1 MSTTRPF
8 KQVLLQALLQAWNER
23 GTDASNRLGRILVAL
38 LLLTQIDAVAQCA
51 MCRTTV
57 ESSISNGRSNIA
69 TGLNTGILYLL
80 AAPYL
85 IVAAIAFLW
94 FRQSKQEQQARLAK
108 LRLRQKVS
116 QLFSNNA

>member
-1 MSTTRPF
+1 MYKKIF
-8 KQVLLQALLQAWNER
+8 
-23 GTDASNRLGRILVAL
+23 ILVAL
-38 LLLTQIDAVAQCA
+38 LVLTQIDAVAQCA

-85 IVAAIAFLW
+85 IVAVIAFLW

>member
-1 MSTTRPF
+1 MYKKIF
-8 KQVLLQALLQAWNER
+8 
-23 GTDASNRLGRILVAL
+23 ILVAL

-85 IVAAIAFLW
+85 IVASIAFLW

>member
-1 MSTTRPF
+1 MYKKIF
-8 KQVLLQALLQAWNER
+8 
-23 GTDASNRLGRILVAL
+23 ILVAL
-38 LLLTQIDAVAQCA
+38 LVLTQIDAAAQCA

>member
-1 MSTTRPF
+1 MY
-8 KQVLLQALLQAWNER
+8 KKILLF
-23 GTDASNRLGRILVAL
+23 VVL
-38 LLLTQIDAVAQCA
+38 LLLTQVDVVAQCA

-80 AAPYL
+80 SAPYL
-85 IVAAIAFLW
+85 IVGAIAFLW

-108 LRLRQKVS
+108 LQLRQKVS
-116 QLFSNNA
+116 QLFSKNLD

>member
-1 MSTTRPF
+1 MYKKIF
-8 KQVLLQALLQAWNER
+8 
-23 GTDASNRLGRILVAL
+23 ILVAL

-51 MCRTTV
+51 MCRTTI

-94 FRQSKQEQQARLAK
+94 FRQSKQEQQARLEK

>member
-1 MSTTRPF
+1 MYKKLF
-8 KQVLLQALLQAWNER
+8 
-23 GTDASNRLGRILVAL
+23 ILVAL

-51 MCRTTV
+51 MCRTTI

>member
-1 MSTTRPF
+1 MYKKIF
-8 KQVLLQALLQAWNER
+8 
-23 GTDASNRLGRILVAL
+23 ILVAL
-38 LLLTQIDAVAQCA
+38 LLLTQIDVVAQCA

>member
-1 MSTTRPF
+1 MYKKIF
-8 KQVLLQALLQAWNER
+8 
-23 GTDASNRLGRILVAL
+23 ILVAL

-108 LRLRQKVS
+108 LQLRQKVS
-116 QLFSNNA
+116 QLFSNHS

>member
-1 MSTTRPF
+1 MYKKVF
-8 KQVLLQALLQAWNER
+8 ILL
-23 GTDASNRLGRILVAL
+23 AL
-38 LLLTQIDAVAQCA
+38 LLLMHIDAVAQCA

-57 ESSISNGRSNIA
+57 ESTISNGRSNIA

-108 LRLRQKVS
+108 LQLRQKVS
-116 QLFSNNA
+116 QLFSSNS

>member
-1 MSTTRPF
+1 MY
-8 KQVLLQALLQAWNER
+8 KKILLF
-23 GTDASNRLGRILVAL
+23 VVL
-38 LLLTQIDAVAQCA
+38 LLLTQVDAIAQCA

-80 AAPYL
+80 SAPYL
-85 IVAAIAFLW
+85 IVGAIAFLW

-108 LRLRQKVS
+108 LQLRQKVS
-116 QLFSNNA
+116 QLFSSNS

>member
-1 MSTTRPF
+1 MYKKIF
-8 KQVLLQALLQAWNER
+8 
-23 GTDASNRLGRILVAL
+23 ILVAL

-94 FRQSKQEQQARLAK
+94 YRQSKQEQQARLAK

>member
-1 MSTTRPF
+1 MYKKLF
-8 KQVLLQALLQAWNER
+8 L
-23 GTDASNRLGRILVAL
+23 LVAL
-38 LLLTQIDAVAQCA
+38 VLFMQIDAVAQCA

-57 ESSISNGRSNIA
+57 ESTISNGRSNIA

-80 AAPYL
+80 SAPYL

-108 LRLRQKVS
+108 LQLRKKVS

>member
-1 MSTTRPF
+1 MYKKIF
-8 KQVLLQALLQAWNER
+8 LLAA
-23 GTDASNRLGRILVAL
+23 ILV
-38 LLLTQIDAVAQCA
+38 LTQIDAVAQCA

-57 ESSISNGRSNIA
+57 ESTISNGRSNIA

-108 LRLRQKVS
+108 LQLRQKVS
-116 QLFSNNA
+116 QLFSKNLD